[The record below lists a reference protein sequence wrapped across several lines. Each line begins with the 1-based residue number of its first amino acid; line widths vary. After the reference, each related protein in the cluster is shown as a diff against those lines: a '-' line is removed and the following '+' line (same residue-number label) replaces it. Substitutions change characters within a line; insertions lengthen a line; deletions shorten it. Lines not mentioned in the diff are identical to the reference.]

1 MNDEYL
7 TPKQLIGVVL
17 VNLIMWIPVLHRIYD
32 IEQTRTDITIPQ
44 TYEAS
49 NIEVIEPDIPVL
61 EPIVEIN
68 SDVDVPKEE
77 LVDIEEIDISSEPV
91 ETVPYSLTDEEID
104 LLALVTMAEAEGEP
118 EEGKR
123 LVIDTILNRVDSNR
137 FPDTVYDVIYQ
148 PKAFTSMWTSRVTR
162 CYVRDDIRQL
172 VIEELSNRTNSEVI
186 FFRTD
191 YYHSYG
197 TPLFQVGNHYFSK
210 Y

>member
-1 MNDEYL
+1 MVIVMNDEYF
-7 TPKQLIGVVL
+7 TPKQLGIII
-17 VNLIMWIPVLHRIYD
+17 LIDLILWMPLFHAV
-32 IEQTRTDITIPQ
+32 
-44 TYEAS
+44 S
-49 NIEVIEPDIPVL
+49 NIERTRTYVSEAQEYNAIAEEPVIFIERPLEETEAIQEP
-61 EPIVEIN
+61 
-68 SDVDVPKEE
+68 VP
-77 LVDIEEIDISSEPV
+77 EPV
-91 ETVPYSLTDEEID
+91 EEVSYSLTDEEID

-123 LVIDTILNRVDSNR
+123 LVIDTILNRVDHEN
-137 FPDTVYDVIYQ
+137 FPDTVHDVIYQ

-172 VIEELSNRTNSEVI
+172 VIEELESRTNDEVI

-197 TPLFQVGNHYFSK
+197 TELFQVGNHYFSK

>member
-1 MNDEYL
+1 MINDDYL
-7 TPKQLIGVVL
+7 TPKQLTTIML
-17 VNLIMWIPVLHRIYD
+17 INAIMWIPIICHTNNIAHTNAEYTEV
-32 IEQTRTDITIPQ
+32 Q
-44 TYEAS
+44 TYEAPV
-49 NIEVIEPDIPVL
+49 IYEVFEPTIDPT
-61 EPIVEIN
+61 EPI
-68 SDVDVPKEE
+68 P
-77 LVDIEEIDISSEPV
+77 EPV
-91 ETVPYSLTDEEID
+91 EEPLYSLTDKEID

-123 LVIDTILNRVDSNR
+123 LVIDTILNRVDSSR

-148 PKAFTSMWTSRVTR
+148 PKAFTSMWTSRVDR

-172 VIEELSNRTNSEVI
+172 VIEELESRTNYEVL

-197 TPLFQVGNHYFSK
+197 TRLFQVGNHYFSK

>member
-1 MNDEYL
+1 MDNEYV
-7 TPKQLIGVVL
+7 TPKQFLAIVL
-17 VNLIMWIPVLHRIYD
+17 VNVMMWIPILHYTS
-32 IEQTRTDITIPQ
+32 IEGESSAK
-44 TYEAS
+44 TYETYVFEPMV
-49 NIEVIEPDIPVL
+49 EVNESVEESLRIPEPPA
-61 EPIVEIN
+61 EI
-68 SDVDVPKEE
+68 
-77 LVDIEEIDISSEPV
+77 L
-91 ETVPYSLTDEEID
+91 YSLTDEEID

-123 LVIDTILNRVDSNR
+123 LVIDTILNRVDSDR

-162 CYVRDDIRQL
+162 CYVREDIRQL
-172 VIEELSNRTNSEVI
+172 VIEELQTRTNDEVI

-197 TPLFQVGNHYFSK
+197 TPLFQVGRHYFSK